1 MVPIILAVLLYIFVA
16 AIVAYF
22 GRGRK
27 LGAWGYVFGSI
38 LLTPIIGLLL
48 VLASDPAS
56 VRRQNGLTVN

>member
-1 MVPIILAVLLYIFVA
+1 MVPIILAVLLYILIA

-27 LGAWGYVFGSI
+27 LGAWGYFFGSI

-48 VLASDPAS
+48 VLASDSAA
-56 VRRQNGLTVN
+56 VRRQHGLTTN